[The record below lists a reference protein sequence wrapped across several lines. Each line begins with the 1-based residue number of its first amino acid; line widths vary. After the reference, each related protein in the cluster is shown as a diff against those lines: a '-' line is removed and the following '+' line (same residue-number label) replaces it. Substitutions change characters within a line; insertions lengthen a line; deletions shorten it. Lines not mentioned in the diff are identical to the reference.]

1 MVAPCERR
9 YAERAHA
16 RGPVTRQSR
25 TQPPKHLVELDR
37 DHPGF
42 RDAAYRRRRDAI
54 ARLAHEHQ
62 DGDPVPHV
70 RYTDEEH
77 AVWRE
82 VWRQLRPLHEEL
94 ACAPYRSASRRL
106 ALDEERVPQLAD
118 VNVPLLASTGFS
130 MAPVAGLVDPR
141 TFLEYLGRD
150 VFLSTQYMRHFS
162 RPLYTPEPDVVH
174 ELVGHA
180 VTLID
185 PTFVALNRAFG
196 EAVKRADDALERALI
211 RVYWWT
217 LEFGVVHEGG
227 ALKAYGA
234 GLLSSFGELGG
245 IRAHADV
252 RPLDLDEAAATPF
265 DPTDYQRV
273 LFVARSF
280 DAMASDVLAWLARVT
295 PSRAAS

>member
-1 MVAPCERR
+1 VNDPR
-9 YAERAHA
+9 
-16 RGPVTRQSR
+16 PKQ
-25 TQPPKHLVELDR
+25 KHLVELDR

-42 RDAAYRRRRDAI
+42 RDPDYRRRRDEI
-54 ARLAHEHQ
+54 ARVAHEYR
-62 DGDPVPHV
+62 DGEPVPRV
-70 RYTDEEH
+70 VYTGEEH
-77 AVWRE
+77 GVWRE
-82 VWRQLRPLHEEL
+82 VWRQLAPLHDEL
-94 ACAPYRSASRRL
+94 ACRSYLDASARL
-106 ALDEERVPQLAD
+106 SLDREAVPQLAD
-118 VNVPLLASTGFS
+118 VNVPLLATTGFS
-130 MAPVAGLVDPR
+130 MTPVAGLVDPR

-174 ELVGHA
+174 ELIGHA
-180 VTLID
+180 ATLLD
-185 PTFVALNRAFG
+185 PGFVALNRAFG
-196 EAVKRADDALERALI
+196 EAVRDADPNREQALI
-211 RVYWWT
+211 GVYWWT
-217 LEFGVVHEGG
+217 IEFGVLYEGG

-280 DAMASDVLAWLARVT
+280 DSMAADVTAWLSRT
-295 PSRAAS
+295 GRPRAAAS

>member
-1 MVAPCERR
+1 MTEAPRSE
-9 YAERAHA
+9 
-16 RGPVTRQSR
+16 
-25 TQPPKHLVELDR
+25 KHLVELDR

-42 RDAAYRRRRDAI
+42 RDPAYRRRRDEI
-54 ARLAHEHQ
+54 ARLAHEHR

-70 RYTDEEH
+70 AYTDEEH

-82 VWRQLRPLHEEL
+82 VWRQLSPLHADL
-94 ACAPYRSASRRL
+94 ACGRFLSASARL
-106 ALDEERVPQLAD
+106 ALGRERVPQLAA
-118 VNVPLLASTGFS
+118 VNQALLAATGFS

-150 VFLSTQYMRHFS
+150 VFLSTQYVRHFS

-174 ELVGHA
+174 ELIGHA
-180 VTLID
+180 ATLLD
-185 PTFVALNRAFG
+185 ADFVALNRAFG
-196 EAVKRADDALERALI
+196 EAVRGADAATEQALI

-217 LEFGVVHEGG
+217 IEFGVLVEGG
-227 ALKAYGA
+227 ARKAYGA
-234 GLLSSFGELGG
+234 GLLSSFGELGAMP
-245 IRAHADV
+245 RHADV

-280 DAMASDVLAWLARVT
+280 DAMAADVSAWL
-295 PSRAAS
+295 SRISRGRSAS

>member
-1 MVAPCERR
+1 MSTPAAPRR
-9 YAERAHA
+9 PAMQA
-16 RGPVTRQSR
+16 
-25 TQPPKHLVELDR
+25 KHLVELDR

-42 RDAAYRRRRDAI
+42 RDPSYRRRRDEI
-54 ARLAHEHQ
+54 ARLAHEHK
-62 DGDPVPHV
+62 DGEPVPRV
-70 RYTDEEH
+70 PYTDEEH

-82 VWRQLRPLHEEL
+82 VWRHLSPLHEEL
-94 ACAPYRSASRRL
+94 ACAPYLEASRRL
-106 ALDEERVPQLAD
+106 ALDRERVPQLAD
-118 VNVPLLASTGFS
+118 VNRPLLASTGFS

-150 VFLSTQYMRHFS
+150 VFLSTQYMRHPS

-180 VTLID
+180 ATLID

-196 EAVKRADDALERALI
+196 EAVRRADAEAEQALI

-217 LEFGVVHEGG
+217 LEFGVVHERGG
-227 ALKAYGA
+227 LKAYGA

-245 IRAHADV
+245 IRAHGDV

-265 DPTDYQRV
+265 DPTDYQGV
-273 LFVARSF
+273 LFAARSF
-280 DAMASDVLAWLARVT
+280 DAMAADLLAWLSRVA
-295 PSRAAS
+295 PLHAVAEAALS

>member
-1 MVAPCERR
+1 MTE
-9 YAERAHA
+9 A
-16 RGPVTRQSR
+16 RPKN
-25 TQPPKHLVELDR
+25 KHLVELDR

-42 RDAAYRRRRDAI
+42 RDPAYRRRRDEI
-54 ARLAHEHQ
+54 ARVAREYR
-62 DGDPVPHV
+62 DGDPVPRV
-70 RYTDEEH
+70 VYSDEEH

-82 VWRQLRPLHEEL
+82 VWRQLTPLHEEL
-94 ACAPYRSASRRL
+94 ACATYLGASARL
-106 ALDEERVPQLAD
+106 ALDRETVPQLAD
-118 VNVPLLASTGFS
+118 VNLPLLASTGFS
-130 MAPVAGLVDPR
+130 MTPVAGLVDPR

-180 VTLID
+180 ATLLD
-185 PTFVALNRAFG
+185 PDFVALNRAFG
-196 EAVKRADDALERALI
+196 DAVRDADADTEQALI

-217 LEFGVVHEGG
+217 IEFGVLYERG

-245 IRAHADV
+245 IRRHGDV
-252 RPLDLDEAAATPF
+252 RALDLDEAAATPF

-273 LFVARSF
+273 LFVAKSF
-280 DAMASDVLAWLARVT
+280 DAMAADVCAWLSQVGRR
-295 PSRAAS
+295 RAAAS